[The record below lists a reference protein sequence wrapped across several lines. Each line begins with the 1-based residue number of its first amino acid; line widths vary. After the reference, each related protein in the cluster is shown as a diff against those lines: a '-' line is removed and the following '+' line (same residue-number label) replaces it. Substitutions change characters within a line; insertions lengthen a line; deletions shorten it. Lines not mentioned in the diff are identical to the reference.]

1 MPLCT
6 NNSSLEGAKDLKH
19 RIVSLVFFM
28 FSQIMNP
35 DDLKARA
42 AYLRQQ
48 RDRLLAMKKERRAE
62 ELDMFTSSSSSQSAA
77 PRAHSVQLAG
87 STSERPGSNKESRS
101 SLSPQKR
108 GNSTGI
114 LCSAI
119 AGKLKKELEQS

>member
-6 NNSSLEGAKDLKH
+6 NNSSLEGAKDLKFD

-62 ELDMFTSSSSSQSAA
+62 ELDMFTSSSQSAA
-77 PRAHSVQLAG
+77 RRAHSVQLAG